1 MYCRYET
8 SAALLQLGSQRRR
21 ELGGGGGSGRL
32 LQQTVAR
39 KHLWH
44 LSSLSWKMPNL
55 TDGGAGV
62 KCHSDP
68 QRSLKHVAHVSI
80 KAAVFTE
87 GCT

>member
-1 MYCRYET
+1 MGWE
-8 SAALLQLGSQRRR
+8 A
-21 ELGGGGGSGRL
+21 

-62 KCHSDP
+62 KCHSCP
-68 QRSLKHVAHVSI
+68 QSLKHVAHVSI
-80 KAAVFTE
+80 EAAVFME
-87 GCT
+87 GYT